1 MRAVLIANADE
12 RDLGLVGVALRAR
25 GYRFDELLREEWA
38 DWTTA
43 ATSPLDNC
51 DLVVSLG
58 SAWST
63 YWADVQNAVAAEVR
77 LIQEADRRGIPF
89 LGICFGAQMLSTALG
104 GTVDKAPSPEVGWH
118 LIHLRSDVDA
128 PVPKEIVGPWMQWH
142 YDRFSAPDGF
152 FVAADSPSG
161 PQIVYARRCV
171 GLQFHPETTESIVT
185 RWSEGSGRDELQALG
200 IVPEELF
207 ARTAAEMPTAM
218 SRCELLLEWFFDV
231 TQ

>member
-1 MRAVLIANADE
+1 VRAVLIANFDE
-12 RDLGLVGVALRAR
+12 RDLGLVGIALRTR

-38 DWTTA
+38 NWTA
-43 ATSPLDNC
+43 GPTSVLDDC

-63 YWADVQNAVAAEVR
+63 YWPDVQNAVAAEVL

-89 LGICFGAQMLSTALG
+89 LGICFGAQMLSTAFG

-118 LIHLRSDVDA
+118 LIRVRTDIDA
-128 PVPKEIVGPWMQWH
+128 RLPEGIEGPWMQWH
-142 YDRFSAPDGF
+142 YDRFHAPEGF

-161 PQIVYARRCV
+161 PQIIYARRCV
-171 GLQFHPETTESIVT
+171 GLQFHPEATESIVA
-185 RWSEGSGRDELQALG
+185 RWSDGSGRDELQALD
-200 IVPEELF
+200 IEAEELF
-207 ARTAAEMPTAM
+207 ARTAAEMPAAM
-218 SRCELLLEWFFDV
+218 ARCELLLEWFFDV